1 MKTSVI
7 EVRDML
13 SVLSVL
19 GLEKRIGDVPGVE
32 SVTVNYA
39 AGKATVRYDETRL
52 TIADIKSGVREDED
66 DVAGPADASGGAS
79 YDGRAAPEPL
89 APASAVPALNG
100 PEGLAAPDS
109 KPSPPPA
116 VDAKADPVVTTPPA
130 AIGPQAKEAPAPAPA
145 PQPTIGAPARLRLS
159 RGRAA
164 KGCWPGFAT
173 CATVFGRAMLS
184 RTRSLRRPMPLRRRR
199 LRAPHPLLE
208 AAAARA
214 TRRREGPSRWT
225 L

>member
-1 MKTSVI
+1 MKTSII

-39 AGKATVRYDETRL
+39 TGKATVRYDETRL

-66 DVAGPADASGGAS
+66 DVAGQADASGDGS
-79 YDGRAAPEPL
+79 DDGRAAPEPL

-100 PEGLAAPDS
+100 PEGRAAPDS

-116 VDAKADPVVTTPPA
+116 VDAKADPVVIPPPA
-130 AIGPQAKEAPAPAPA
+130 TIGPKVKEAPAPAPA
-145 PQPTIGAPARLRLS
+145 ADDPSTGSAPPVAQQGGKGLLARVRMSLMNGGS
-159 RGRAA
+159 R
-164 KGCWPGFAT
+164 
-173 CATVFGRAMLS
+173 S
-184 RTRSLRRPMPLRRRR
+184 R
-199 LRAPHPLLE
+199 
-208 AAAARA
+208 
-214 TRRREGPSRWT
+214 PSGS
-225 L
+225 